1 MRELW
6 TAYKLRLRRRRFLY
20 RALRKRCQL
29 QEVANRTDQ
38 ISPSSILAF
47 TTLRNEIIRLPY
59 FLDYYRKLGVE
70 HFIVVDNNSDDGSQ
84 EYLEKQPDVSIWA
97 TEHSYKLSRF
107 GVDWLTWLQMKY
119 GHKHWCLTVDADE
132 ILVYP
137 YCDERPLRSLTDW
150 LDQQSIKSFGTI
162 MLDMYPKGA
171 LGAQRYQSGQ
181 DPFEVLSWF
190 DADNY
195 RSTEQLKLQN
205 LWVQGGVRERVFF
218 ADNPRRAPT
227 MNKTPLVKWHWRY
240 AYVNSTHSLLPRRL
254 NRVFD
259 QQAQTL
265 TTGVLLH
272 SKFLHM
278 VVEKSAEEQKR
289 QEHFA
294 NSKLY
299 DAYYESIMKNPDL
312 WCEDSV
318 KYRGWQQLEALKLL
332 SKGKWE

>member
-1 MRELW
+1 MQELW
-6 TAYKLRLRRRRFLY
+6 TAYKLRLRRRRLLY
-20 RALRKRCQL
+20 RALRKRRQL
-29 QEVANRTDQ
+29 RGVVNRTDQ
-38 ISPSSILAF
+38 ILPSSILAF

-59 FLDYYRKLGVE
+59 FLDYYRKLGVN
-70 HFIVVDNNSDDGSQ
+70 HFIVVDNDSDDGSR
-84 EYLEKQPDVSIWA
+84 EYLEKQPDVSIWS
-97 TEHSYKLSRF
+97 TNYSYKLSRF

-137 YCDERPLRSLTDW
+137 YCDQRSLRALTNW
-150 LDQQSIKSFGTI
+150 LDQQSIQSFGTL

-171 LGAQRYQSGQ
+171 LAAQHYRPGQ
-181 DPFEVLSWF
+181 DPFELLGWF

-195 RSTEQLKLQN
+195 RSTKQPKFQN

-240 AYVNSTHSLLPRRL
+240 AYINSTHTLLPRRL

-259 QQAQTL
+259 ERAQSL

-272 SKFLHM
+272 SKFLHI
-278 VVEKSAEEQKR
+278 VVEKSAEEQTR

-294 NSKLY
+294 NSELY
-299 DAYYESIMKNPDL
+299 DIYYESIMKNPDL

-318 KYRGWQQLEALKLL
+318 EYRGWQQLEDLKLL
-332 SKGKWE
+332 SKGKWK